1 MLLPE
6 FMSLSPAGPV
16 PPPSAEVARE
26 ARTRVTALAKPLGAL
41 GRLEDLAV
49 WWAACVGACPARPP
63 THVRAVVLAG
73 DHGVTEA
80 SVAGPGVSAYPRG
93 VTAAMVGAF
102 VAGVAGVSVLARQ
115 HGVSVRV
122 LDLGVDA
129 DLTGA
134 VPDAVSAHKVR
145 RSSGAIHLTDAL
157 SSDET
162 RAALAVGSRIAT
174 EEVAAGADLLVL
186 GDMGI
191 GNTTPA
197 AALIA
202 ATWGVPAR
210 EVTGRGT
217 GIDDAALVAKTELIQ
232 TALDRIGSRAG
243 EPVERLAA
251 LGSADLAAGVGFL
264 VTAARAGIPV
274 LLDGVVALAE
284 AAVAEDLAPGC
295 VAWWAAGHRSTEPAQ
310 QLATEKLGLVPL
322 LDLGLRLGEGSG
334 AVAAVPLVRSAA
346 LLLSEM
352 ALLSDLT

>member
-1 MLLPE
+1 
-6 FMSLSPAGPV
+6 MSAAEPGRCVDRRRGMTSIA
-16 PPPSAEVARE
+16 PPSAEVARQ
-26 ARTRVTALAKPLGAL
+26 ARSRVAALAKPTGAL

-49 WWAACVGACPARPP
+49 WWSACRGECPAAPP
-63 THVRAVVLAG
+63 VNVRAVVLAG
-73 DHGVTEA
+73 DHGVT
-80 SVAGPGVSAYPRG
+80 AGGSGVSAYPRE

-129 DLTGA
+129 DLTGTP
-134 VPDAVSAHKVR
+134 VAVSAYKVR
-145 RSSGAIHLTDAL
+145 RSSGAIDQEDAL
-157 SSDET
+157 TLEET
-162 RAALAVGSRIAT
+162 VRALAAGKAIAA
-174 EEVAAGADLLVL
+174 EEIAAGADLLVV

-202 ATWGVPAR
+202 ATWGVPAG

-217 GIDDAALVAKTELIQ
+217 GIDDAALAAKTTLIQ
-232 TALDRIGSRAG
+232 TALDRAG
-243 EPVERLAA
+243 TRVADPVQRLAA

-264 VTAARAGIPV
+264 EAAARSAVPV

-310 QLATEKLGLVPL
+310 QLATDKLGLVPL
-322 LDLGLRLGEGSG
+322 LDLGLRLGEGGG

-352 ALLSDLT
+352 ALLSDLR

>member
-1 MLLPE
+1 MTTE
-6 FMSLSPAGPV
+6 QNRIV
-16 PPPSAEVARE
+16 PPSADVARQ
-26 ARTRVTALAKPLGAL
+26 ARERVADLAKPTGAL

-49 WWAACVGACPARPP
+49 WWSACAGVCPAPP
-63 THVRAVVLAG
+63 PARVRAVVLAG
-73 DHGVTEA
+73 DHGVT
-80 SVAGPGVSAYPRG
+80 AGGSGVSAYPRE

-102 VAGVAGVSVLARQ
+102 VTGVAGVSVLARQ
-115 HGVSVRV
+115 HDVSVRV

-129 DLTGA
+129 DLTGLPAA
-134 VPDAVSAHKVR
+134 VGAYKVR
-145 RSSGAIHLTDAL
+145 RSSGAIDREDAL
-157 SSDET
+157 SPVET
-162 RAALAVGSRIAT
+162 ERALAAGAAIAA
-174 EEVAAGADLLVL
+174 EEIAAGADLLIL

-202 ATWGVPAR
+202 ATFAVPAA

-217 GIDDAALVAKTELIQ
+217 GIGDDALTAKTVLIQ
-232 TALDRIGSRAG
+232 RALDRAG
-243 EPVERLAA
+243 GRTADPVTRLTA

-264 VTAARAGIPV
+264 VAAAGAGVPV

-284 AAVAEDLAPGC
+284 ASVSEDLAPGC

-310 QLATEKLGLVPL
+310 QLAVDKLGLVPL

-346 LLLSEM
+346 LLLSDM
-352 ALLSDLT
+352 ALLSDLA

>member
-1 MLLPE
+1 MVVLPRC
-6 FMSLSPAGPV
+6 LPGPA
-16 PPPSAEVARE
+16 
-26 ARTRVTALAKPLGAL
+26 TQ
-41 GRLEDLAV
+41 
-49 WWAACVGACPARPP
+49 C
-63 THVRAVVLAG
+63 VRAVVLAG
-73 DHGVTEA
+73 DHGVTNPGATSSSSDLSSSTQDQPELLL
-80 SVAGPGVSAYPRG
+80 VAGDREAGDPLPVSAYPRE

-129 DLTGA
+129 DLSGLPADVTA
-134 VPDAVSAHKVR
+134 YKIR
-145 RSSGAIHLTDAL
+145 RSSGAIDVEDAL
-157 SSDET
+157 T
-162 RAALAVGSRIAT
+162 RAQTQRALAAGAAIAA
-174 EEVAAGADLLVL
+174 EEIAAGADLLII

-202 ATWGVPAR
+202 ATWGVPAS

-217 GIDDAALVAKTELIQ
+217 GIGDDALARKTARIQ
-232 TALDRIGSRAG
+232 AALDRAGARAADP
-243 EPVERLAA
+243 EARLTA

-264 VTAARAGIPV
+264 VAAARAGVPV
-274 LLDGVVALAE
+274 LLDGVVSLAE

-310 QLATEKLGLVPL
+310 QLAIDKLGLVPL

-346 LLLSEM
+346 LLLADM
-352 ALLSDLT
+352 ALLSDLA

>member
-1 MLLPE
+1 MVRLEPHGSGLEPR
-6 FMSLSPAGPV
+6 SRTVPA
-16 PPPSAEVARE
+16 PSAVVAAE
-26 ARTRVTALAKPLGAL
+26 AKARISALAKPLGAL

-49 WWAACVGACPARPP
+49 WWSACRGVCPADPP
-63 THVRAVVLAG
+63 TNVRAVVLAG
-73 DHGVTEA
+73 DHGVT
-80 SVAGPGVSAYPRG
+80 AGGSGVSAYPRE

-122 LDLGVDA
+122 LDVGVDA
-129 DLTGA
+129 DLTGLPA
-134 VPDAVSAHKVR
+134 GVTAHKIR
-145 RSSGAIHLTDAL
+145 RSSGAIDREDAL
-157 SSDET
+157 SLVET
-162 RAALAVGSRIAT
+162 EQALAAGAAMAT
-174 EEVAAGADLLVL
+174 EEIAAGADLLIL

-202 ATWGVPAR
+202 ATWGVPAT

-217 GIDDAALVAKTELIQ
+217 GIDDDALAAKTTLIQ
-232 TALDRIGSRAG
+232 TALDRAGSRVAD
-243 EPVERLAA
+243 PVQRLAA

-264 VTAARAGIPV
+264 VAAAQAGVPV
-274 LLDGVVALAE
+274 LLDGVIALAE

-310 QLATEKLGLVPL
+310 QLATDKLGMVPL

-346 LLLSEM
+346 LLLSQM
-352 ALLSDLT
+352 ALLSELA